1 MATVSGGETIDE
13 LSVETRRHGQRLQN
27 RIDLPPQRL
36 KRLMFMQKPLR
47 CHSFLAGQSEQD
59 REKILGFILMM

>member
-1 MATVSGGETIDE
+1 MATVSGSETIDE
-13 LSVETRRHGQRLQN
+13 LSVETRRHGQRLQS

-47 CHSFLAGQSEQD
+47 CHSVLAGQSEQD
-59 REKILGFILMM
+59 REKILGLILMM